1 MASNGLPAITYFS
14 MNRIHSSPNP
24 EFISTDT
31 DTKTLF
37 EKPHQF
43 QVFEDPEYIDSRFMF
58 TETREL

>member
-1 MASNGLPAITYFS
+1 